1 MPSVNEEM
9 ELLIKLNDLELLIKE
24 VEAEEA
30 RAVEQGLGFKM
41 SDGGEREHLLAVR
54 KRLRDGIRPESLGQF
69 DRAWK
74 RYGRALAPVNNGVC
88 CGCFHRLPTSMTADS
103 GSGGPQYCPF
113 CARILYWA
121 PHD

>member
-1 MPSVNEEM
+1 MNNDEM
-9 ELLIKLNDLELLIKE
+9 ELLIKLNDLELLIRE

-30 RAVEQGLGFKM
+30 RAVEQGLGFQVGDAPQHE
-41 SDGGEREHLLAVR
+41 SLLAVR
-54 KRLRDGIRPESLGQF
+54 KRLREGIRPDTLSQF

-88 CGCFHRLPTSMTADS
+88 CGCFHRLPTSMTPDPAL
-103 GSGGPQYCPF
+103 GTQYCPF

-121 PHD
+121 PND

>member
-1 MPSVNEEM
+1 MESHKARMPSVNEEM

-88 CGCFHRLPTSMTADS
+88 CGWR
-103 GSGGPQYCPF
+103 GSTMRAPSRR
-113 CARILYWA
+113 AILGC
-121 PHD
+121 